1 MTNEIKTI
9 IGPNFPKEVTPILEN
24 AKKTID
30 IIVFDWRWYSDDP
43 SNPVQKFNQC
53 LVRAVRR
60 GVVVRALLN
69 SSAILPILDG
79 VGIKAKCPD
88 IEGLVH
94 SKMIIIDEKDLI
106 IGSHNFTQHA
116 FTSNLEISTYM
127 PDYPDVDKLL
137 ILFNNLYK

>member
-1 MTNEIKTI
+1 MEQKIKTI
-9 IGPNFPKEVTPILEN
+9 IGSNFPKEVKPLIEN

-30 IIVFDWRWYSDDP
+30 VIVFDWRWYSNDP
-43 SNPVQKFNQC
+43 SNPVQLFNQC
-53 LVRAVRR
+53 FVRAVRR
-60 GVVVRALLN
+60 GVCVRVLLN
-69 SSAILPILDG
+69 SSAILPILDD
-79 VGIKAKCPD
+79 VGIKAKCPN

-94 SKMIIIDEKDLI
+94 SKMILIDGKDLV

-137 ILFNNLYK
+137 ELFNNLYI